1 MKKTLIA
8 VAAAAALTAT
18 SAFAEITF
26 GAWLRSITGVAS
38 NGEDIVTGTSN
49 SWGGIRPSRV
59 NVAGTSEDGNAGFK
73 LDIYFNATKA
83 QTVNADGTFDGST
96 QVLEVGD
103 NAYIWVKPASSV
115 QLALGKFDGGETG
128 LRGDFCYGSWNWLR
142 PGNWIA
148 DDEGLTF
155 RGSHTDG
162 LMAKITPV
170 DGLVAVIQ
178 LPVYNAKW
186 GGNNAEYVAKTATE
200 DAKNT
205 IEDTFKNG
213 MYAAAYT
220 IEGLGT
226 LKAGYFGSYAEHKKG
241 ETTKEYLLANKY
253 KDETWSLDSSSSE
266 EPEWK
271 YNSKTYT
278 EDSEQIGTVNVAF
291 DFNAVENLFVTV
303 GARFGIADKEYK
315 ADNEKIKF
323 TAGASYQV
331 SDAMKFSVS
340 GGYVQYQDK
349 CVGKD
354 SDKKDNAF
362 SVGAGVDYAIM
373 DGLNAA
379 ADLRYKNIGYGKD
392 KDEGAI
398 SFLVGVTKNVS
409 SNGYIGV
416 GFQGATNGN
425 GLTGIGANKNDDF
438 VWAVPVA
445 LSVWF

>member
-49 SWGGIRPSRV
+49 SWGGMRPSRL

-73 LDIYFNATKA
+73 LDMYYNTGDNI
-83 QTVNADGTFDGST
+83 Q
-96 QVLEVGD
+96 VGD

-128 LRGDFCYGSWNWLR
+128 LRGDLCYGSWAWLR

-148 DDEGLTF
+148 EDEGLTF
-155 RGSHTDG
+155 NGSHTNG

-178 LPVYNAKW
+178 LPVYNDKW
-186 GGNNAEYVAKTATE
+186 GGNNDSYVAKTATE

-241 ETTKEYLLANKY
+241 ETTREYLLANGQ
-253 KDETWSLDSSSSE
+253 KDGKWVLKSDSSA

-271 YNSKTYT
+271 YNSDTYT
-278 EDSEQIGTVNVAF
+278 KDSKQIGTVNVAF
-291 DFNAVENLFVTV
+291 DFNAV
-303 GARFGIADKEYK
+303 
-315 ADNEKIKF
+315 
-323 TAGASYQV
+323 
-331 SDAMKFSVS
+331 
-340 GGYVQYQDK
+340 
-349 CVGKD
+349 
-354 SDKKDNAF
+354 
-362 SVGAGVDYAIM
+362 
-373 DGLNAA
+373 
-379 ADLRYKNIGYGKD
+379 
-392 KDEGAI
+392 
-398 SFLVGVTKNVS
+398 
-409 SNGYIGV
+409 
-416 GFQGATNGN
+416 
-425 GLTGIGANKNDDF
+425 
-438 VWAVPVA
+438 
-445 LSVWF
+445 

>member
-38 NGEDIVTGTSN
+38 NGEDILTGTSN

-73 LDIYFNATKA
+73 LDIYFNAASWGNYVATTDEEGKEVTGKSD
-83 QTVNADGTFDGST
+83 QFL
-96 QVLEVGD
+96 QVGD
-103 NAYIWVKPASSV
+103 NAYLWVKPADQI
-115 QLALGKFDGGETG
+115 QLSIGKFDGAETG

-142 PGNWIA
+142 PGNWIHE
-148 DDEGLTF
+148 DEGLTF
-155 RGSHTDG
+155 NGSHKDG

-170 DGLVAVIQ
+170 DGLVAVVQ
-178 LPVYNAKW
+178 LPVYNPVW
-186 GGNNAEYVAKTATE
+186 GGNNAAYKNGN
-200 DAKNT
+200 NT

-213 MYAAAYT
+213 MYAAAYS

-226 LKAGYFGSYAEHKKG
+226 LKAGFFGDYKESGDYKK
-241 ETTKEYLLANKY
+241 T
-253 KDETWSLDSSSSE
+253 
-266 EPEWK
+266 
-271 YNSKTYT
+271 
-278 EDSEQIGTVNVAF
+278 GTVNVAF
-291 DFNAVENLFVTV
+291 DLKAVENLYVTV
-303 GARFGIADKEYK
+303 GARFGIADKEMG
-315 ADNEKIKF
+315 ADNEKMKI

-340 GGYVQYQDK
+340 GGYVLYQDK
-349 CVGKD
+349 CTGKD
-354 SDKKDNAF
+354 RKDDSAF
-362 SVGAGVDYAIM
+362 GIGAGVDYVIM

-379 ADLRYKNIGYGKD
+379 ADLRYKSNAGGD
-392 KDEGAI
+392 SDGAI

-425 GLTGIGANKNDDF
+425 GLTGISANKNDDF

>member
-178 LPVYNAKW
+178 LPVYNGTW
-186 GGNNAEYVAKTATE
+186 GGYNNAYQKETVIGGEKIDSKY
-200 DAKNT
+200 T

-213 MYAAAYT
+213 MYAAAYS

-226 LKAGYFGSYAEHKKG
+226 LKAGYFGSYAEKNKKS
-241 ETTKEYLLANKY
+241 TKKVIVV
-253 KDETWSLDSSSSE
+253 KDEDNYESVGKLLESKEILD
-266 EPEWK
+266 PAAK
-271 YNSKTYT
+271 DSK
-278 EDSEQIGTVNVAF
+278 QIGTVNVAF
-291 DFNAVENLFVTV
+291 DLNAVENLYVTV
-303 GARFGIADKEYK
+303 GAFFGIADKEYK

-349 CVGKD
+349 CTGK
-354 SDKKDNAF
+354 DKKDDSAF
-362 SVGAGVDYAIM
+362 GIGAGVDYVIM

-379 ADLRYKNIGYGKD
+379 ADLRYKSNAGGD
-392 KDEGAI
+392 SDGAI

-425 GLTGIGANKNDDF
+425 GLTGIAGANKNGKNDDF

>member
-26 GAWLRSITGVAS
+26 GAWLRVITGVGS
-38 NGEDIVTGTSN
+38 NGEDVVMGTTN
-49 SWGGIRPSRV
+49 SWGGVRPACL
-59 NVAGTSEDGNAGFK
+59 NAAGTSEDGNAGFK
-73 LDIYFNATKA
+73 LDIYFNAASWGNYVATTDEEGKKVTGKSDEFL
-83 QTVNADGTFDGST
+83 Q
-96 QVLEVGD
+96 VGD
-103 NAYIWVKPASSV
+103 NAYLWVKPADQI
-115 QLALGKFDGGETG
+115 QLSIGKFDGAETG

-148 DDEGLTF
+148 EDEGLTF
-155 RGSHTDG
+155 RGSHKNG

-170 DGLVAVIQ
+170 DGLVAVVQ
-178 LPVYNAKW
+178 LPVYNPVW
-186 GGNNAEYVAKTATE
+186 GGNNAAYKNGN
-200 DAKNT
+200 NT

-213 MYAAAYT
+213 MYAASYS

-226 LKAGYFGSYAEHKKG
+226 LKAGFFGDY
-241 ETTKEYLLANKY
+241 KESGDY
-253 KDETWSLDSSSSE
+253 KQT
-266 EPEWK
+266 
-271 YNSKTYT
+271 
-278 EDSEQIGTVNVAF
+278 GTVNVAF
-291 DFNAVENLFVTV
+291 DLKAVENLYVTV
-303 GARFGIADKEYK
+303 GAFFGIADKEMG
-315 ADNEKIKF
+315 AWNEKMKF

-349 CVGKD
+349 CTGKD
-354 SDKKDNAF
+354 GKDDSAF
-362 SVGAGVDYAIM
+362 GIGAGVDYVIM

-379 ADLRYKNIGYGKD
+379 ADLRYKSNAGGD
-392 KDEGAI
+392 SDGAI

-425 GLTGIGANKNDDF
+425 GLTGIAGANKNGKNDDF
-438 VWAVPVA
+438 VWAVPIA

>member
-38 NGEDIVTGTSN
+38 NGEDILTGTSN

-73 LDIYFNATKA
+73 FDIYFNAPNFVAMTDEEGK
-83 QTVNADGTFDGST
+83 TVTGKSNGI
-96 QVLEVGD
+96 LEVGD

-115 QLALGKFDGGETG
+115 QLALGKFDGAETG

-155 RGSHTDG
+155 NGSHTNG

-170 DGLVAVIQ
+170 DGLVAVVQ
-178 LPVYNAKW
+178 LPVYNPVW
-186 GGNNAEYVAKTATE
+186 GGKNAAYKNCN
-200 DAKNT
+200 NT

-213 MYAAAYT
+213 MYAAAYS

-226 LKAGYFGSYAEHKKG
+226 LKAGFFGDYQESGDYKK
-241 ETTKEYLLANKY
+241 T
-253 KDETWSLDSSSSE
+253 
-266 EPEWK
+266 
-271 YNSKTYT
+271 
-278 EDSEQIGTVNVAF
+278 GTVNVAF
-291 DFNAVENLFVTV
+291 DLKAVENLYVTV
-303 GARFGIADKEYK
+303 GARFGIADKEMG

-349 CVGKD
+349 CKGKD
-354 SDKKDNAF
+354 GKDDSAF
-362 SVGAGVDYAIM
+362 GIGAGVDYVIM

-379 ADLRYKNIGYGKD
+379 ADLRYKNIAGGD
-392 KDEGAI
+392 SDGAI

-425 GLTGIGANKNDDF
+425 GLTGITANKNDDF
-438 VWAVPVA
+438 VWAIPVSI
-445 LSVWF
+445 SVFF

>member
-178 LPVYNAKW
+178 LPVYNGTW
-186 GGNNAEYVAKTATE
+186 GGYNNAYQKETVIGGEKIDSKY
-200 DAKNT
+200 T

-213 MYAAAYT
+213 MYAAAYS

-226 LKAGYFGSYAEHKKG
+226 LKAGYFGSYAEKNKKS
-241 ETTKEYLLANKY
+241 TKKVIVG
-253 KDETWSLDSSSSE
+253 KDEDNYESVGKLLESKEILD
-266 EPEWK
+266 PAAK
-271 YNSKTYT
+271 DSK
-278 EDSEQIGTVNVAF
+278 QIGTVNVAF
-291 DFNAVENLFVTV
+291 DLNAVENLYVTV
-303 GARFGIADKEYK
+303 GAFFGIADKEYN
-315 ADNEKIKF
+315 AWNEKMKF

-349 CVGKD
+349 CTGKD
-354 SDKKDNAF
+354 EKDDSAF
-362 SVGAGVDYAIM
+362 GIGAGVDYVIM

-379 ADLRYKNIGYGKD
+379 ADLRYKSNAGGD
-392 KDEGAI
+392 KDGAI

-445 LSVWF
+445 LNIWF

>member
-83 QTVNADGTFDGST
+83 QTVNADGTFGGST

-178 LPVYNAKW
+178 LPVYNGTW
-186 GGNNAEYVAKTATE
+186 GGYNNAYQKETVIGGEKIDSKY
-200 DAKNT
+200 T

-213 MYAAAYT
+213 MYAAAYS

-226 LKAGYFGSYAEHKKG
+226 LKAGYFGSYAEKNKKS
-241 ETTKEYLLANKY
+241 TKKVIVV
-253 KDETWSLDSSSSE
+253 KDEDNYESVGKLLESKEILD
-266 EPEWK
+266 PAAK
-271 YNSKTYT
+271 DSK
-278 EDSEQIGTVNVAF
+278 QIGTVNVAF
-291 DFNAVENLFVTV
+291 DLNAVENLYVTV
-303 GARFGIADKEYK
+303 GAFFGIADKEYN
-315 ADNEKIKF
+315 AWNEKMKF

-340 GGYVQYQDK
+340 GGYVKYQDK

-425 GLTGIGANKNDDF
+425 GLTGITANKNDDF

>member
-83 QTVNADGTFDGST
+83 QTVNADGTFGGST

-178 LPVYNAKW
+178 LPVYNGTW
-186 GGNNAEYVAKTATE
+186 GGYNNAYQKETVIGGEKIDSKY
-200 DAKNT
+200 T

-213 MYAAAYT
+213 MYAAAYS

-226 LKAGYFGSYAEHKKG
+226 LKAGYFGSYAEKNKKS
-241 ETTKEYLLANKY
+241 TKKVIVG
-253 KDETWSLDSSSSE
+253 KDEDNYESVGKLLESKEILD
-266 EPEWK
+266 PAAK
-271 YNSKTYT
+271 DSK
-278 EDSEQIGTVNVAF
+278 QIGTVNVAF
-291 DFNAVENLFVTV
+291 DLNAVENLYVTV
-303 GARFGIADKEYK
+303 GAFFGIADKEYN
-315 ADNEKIKF
+315 AWNEKMKF

-349 CVGKD
+349 CTGKD
-354 SDKKDNAF
+354 EKDDSAF
-362 SVGAGVDYAIM
+362 GIGAGVDYVIM

-379 ADLRYKNIGYGKD
+379 ADLRYKSNAGGD
-392 KDEGAI
+392 KDGAI

-445 LSVWF
+445 LNIWF

>member
-38 NGEDIVTGTSN
+38 NGEDILTGTSN
-49 SWGGIRPSRV
+49 SWGGMRPSRL
-59 NVAGTSEDGNAGFK
+59 NVAGISEDGNVGFK
-73 LDIYFNATKA
+73 LDVYFNATKA
-83 QTVNADGTFDGST
+83 QTVNDDGTFSGST

-103 NAYIWVKPASSV
+103 NAHIWVKPASSV
-115 QLALGKFDGGETG
+115 QIALGKFDGGETG

-148 DDEGLTF
+148 DDEGFTF
-155 RGSHTDG
+155 NGSHTDG

-170 DGLVAVIQ
+170 DGLVAVVQ
-178 LPVYNAKW
+178 LPVYNSTW
-186 GGNNAEYVAKTATE
+186 GGCNNAYQKETVVEGVKI
-200 DAKNT
+200 DAKYT

-213 MYAAAYT
+213 MYAAAYS

-226 LKAGYFGSYAEHKKG
+226 LKAGYFGSYAEKNKK
-241 ETTKEYLLANKY
+241 TTKKVYTINTDDITSTNGLISV
-253 KDETWSLDSSSSE
+253 DENLD
-266 EPEWK
+266 PQVDAK
-271 YNSKTYT
+271 
-278 EDSEQIGTVNVAF
+278 QIGTVNVAF

-303 GARFGIADKEYK
+303 GARFGIADKEFN
-315 ADNEKIKF
+315 AGNEKMKI

-340 GGYVQYQDK
+340 GGYVLYQDK
-349 CVGKD
+349 CTGKD
-354 SDKKDNAF
+354 GKDDSAF
-362 SVGAGVDYAIM
+362 GIGAGVDYAIM

-379 ADLRYKNIGYGKD
+379 ADLRYKSNAGAD
-392 KDEGAI
+392 SDGAI

-425 GLTGIGANKNDDF
+425 GLKGIKANADDF
-438 VWAVPVA
+438 VWAIPVA
-445 LSVWF
+445 LQVGF

>member
-38 NGEDIVTGTSN
+38 NGEDILTGTSN
-49 SWGGIRPSRV
+49 SWGGIRPSRL

-73 LDIYFNATKA
+73 LDMYYNTGDNI
-83 QTVNADGTFDGST
+83 Q
-96 QVLEVGD
+96 VGD

-148 DDEGLTF
+148 EDEGLTF
-155 RGSHTDG
+155 NGSHTNG

-178 LPVYNAKW
+178 LPVYNDKW
-186 GGNNAEYVAKTATE
+186 GGNNDSYVAKTATE

-241 ETTKEYLLANKY
+241 ETTREYLLANGQ
-253 KDETWSLDSSSSE
+253 KDGKWVLKSDSSA

-271 YNSKTYT
+271 YNSDTYT
-278 EDSEQIGTVNVAF
+278 KDSKQIGTVNVAF

-349 CVGKD
+349 CVGKA

-445 LSVWF
+445 LNIWF

>member
-1 MKKTLIA
+1 MKKTLIS
-8 VAAAAALTAT
+8 VAAASALTAT

-73 LDIYFNATKA
+73 LDIYFNAASWGNYVATTDEEGKKVTGKSDEFL
-83 QTVNADGTFDGST
+83 Q
-96 QVLEVGD
+96 VGD
-103 NAYIWVKPASSV
+103 NAYLWVKPADQI
-115 QLALGKFDGGETG
+115 QLSIGKFDGAETG

-148 DDEGLTF
+148 EDEGLTF
-155 RGSHTDG
+155 NGSHKNG

-170 DGLVAVIQ
+170 DGLVAVVQ
-178 LPVYNAKW
+178 LPVYNPVW
-186 GGNNAEYVAKTATE
+186 GGNNAAYKNGN
-200 DAKNT
+200 NT

-213 MYAAAYT
+213 MYAAAYS

-226 LKAGYFGSYAEHKKG
+226 LKAGFFGDYQESGDYKK
-241 ETTKEYLLANKY
+241 T
-253 KDETWSLDSSSSE
+253 
-266 EPEWK
+266 
-271 YNSKTYT
+271 
-278 EDSEQIGTVNVAF
+278 GTVNVAF
-291 DFNAVENLFVTV
+291 DLKAVENLYVTV
-303 GARFGIADKEYK
+303 GARFGIADKEMG
-315 ADNEKIKF
+315 AGNEKIKF

-349 CVGKD
+349 CTGK
-354 SDKKDNAF
+354 DKKDDSAF
-362 SVGAGVDYAIM
+362 GIGAGVDYVIM
-373 DGLNAA
+373 DGLNAV
-379 ADLRYKNIGYGKD
+379 ADLRYKSNAGGD
-392 KDEGAI
+392 SDGAI

-425 GLTGIGANKNDDF
+425 GLTGITANKNDDF

>member
-26 GAWLRSITGVAS
+26 GAWLRVLASPVAS
-38 NGEDIVTGTSN
+38 TGEDIIAGVEN
-49 SWGGIRPSRV
+49 SWGGGARTARI
-59 NVAGTSEDGNAGFK
+59 NINGTSEDGKAGFVMGVYNDFESG
-73 LDIYFNATKA
+73 LG
-83 QTVNADGTFDGST
+83 Q
-96 QVLEVGD
+96 GD
-103 NAYIWVKPASSV
+103 DAYLWVKPVDMVKISV
-115 QLALGKFDGGETG
+115 GKFDSPTNG

-178 LPVYNAKW
+178 LPVYNGTW
-186 GGNNAEYVAKTATE
+186 GGYNNAYQKETVIDGEKIDSKY
-200 DAKNT
+200 T

-213 MYAAAYT
+213 MYAAAYS

-226 LKAGYFGSYAEHKKG
+226 LKAGYFGSYAEKNKKS
-241 ETTKEYLLANKY
+241 TKKVIVVKNEDNYEYESVGKLLESKEILDPAA
-253 KDETWSLDSSSSE
+253 KD
-266 EPEWK
+266 
-271 YNSKTYT
+271 SK
-278 EDSEQIGTVNVAF
+278 QIGTVNVAF
-291 DFNAVENLFVTV
+291 DLNAVENLYVTV
-303 GARFGIADKEYK
+303 GAFFGIADKEYN
-315 ADNEKIKF
+315 AWNEKMKF

-349 CVGKD
+349 CTGKD
-354 SDKKDNAF
+354 GKDDSAF
-362 SVGAGVDYAIM
+362 GIGAGVDYVIM

-379 ADLRYKNIGYGKD
+379 ADLRYKSNAGGD
-392 KDEGAI
+392 SDGAI

-438 VWAVPVA
+438 VWAVPVV
-445 LSVWF
+445 LQVSF

>member
-49 SWGGIRPSRV
+49 SWGGMRPSRL

-73 LDIYFNATKA
+73 LDMYYNTGDNI
-83 QTVNADGTFDGST
+83 Q
-96 QVLEVGD
+96 VGD

-128 LRGDFCYGSWNWLR
+128 LRGDLCYGSWAWLR

-148 DDEGLTF
+148 EDEGLTF
-155 RGSHTDG
+155 NGSHTNG

-178 LPVYNAKW
+178 LPVYNDKW
-186 GGNNAEYVAKTATE
+186 GGNNDSYVAKTATE

-241 ETTKEYLLANKY
+241 ETTREYLLANGQ
-253 KDETWSLDSSSSE
+253 KDGKWVLKSDSSA

-271 YNSKTYT
+271 YNSDTYT
-278 EDSEQIGTVNVAF
+278 KDSKQIGTVNVAF
-291 DFNAVENLFVTV
+291 DLNAVENLYVTV
-303 GARFGIADKEYK
+303 GAFFGIADKEYN
-315 ADNEKIKF
+315 AWNEKMKF

-349 CVGKD
+349 CTGKD
-354 SDKKDNAF
+354 EKDDSAF
-362 SVGAGVDYAIM
+362 GIGAGVDYVIM

-379 ADLRYKNIGYGKD
+379 ADLRYKSNAGGD
-392 KDEGAI
+392 SDGAI

-445 LSVWF
+445 LNIWF

>member
-38 NGEDIVTGTSN
+38 NGEDIITGTSN
-49 SWGGIRPSRV
+49 SWGGIRPSRL

-73 LDIYFNATKA
+73 LDMYYNTGDNI
-83 QTVNADGTFDGST
+83 Q
-96 QVLEVGD
+96 VGD

-128 LRGDFCYGSWNWLR
+128 LRGDLCYGSWAWLR

-155 RGSHTDG
+155 NGSHTNG
-162 LMAKITPV
+162 LMAKITPI

-178 LPVYNAKW
+178 LPVYNDKW
-186 GGNNAEYVAKTATE
+186 GGNNASYVAKTATE

-226 LKAGYFGSYAEHKKG
+226 LKAGFFGSYAEHKKG
-241 ETTKEYLLANKY
+241 ETTREYLLANGKNDDG
-253 KDETWSLDSSSSE
+253 KWVLKSDSSE

-271 YNSKTYT
+271 YNSDTYT
-278 EDSEQIGTVNVAF
+278 KDSEQIGTVNVAF

-303 GARFGIADKEYK
+303 GARFGIADKEFK
-315 ADNEKIKF
+315 SDNEKMKI

-349 CVGKD
+349 CTGK
-354 SDKKDNAF
+354 DKKDDSAF
-362 SVGAGVDYAIM
+362 GIGAGVDYVIM

-379 ADLRYKNIGYGKD
+379 ADLRYKSNAGGD
-392 KDEGAI
+392 SDGAI

-425 GLTGIGANKNDDF
+425 GLTGITANKNDDF

>member
-178 LPVYNAKW
+178 LPVYNGTW
-186 GGNNAEYVAKTATE
+186 GGYNNAYQKETVIGGEKIDSKY
-200 DAKNT
+200 T

-213 MYAAAYT
+213 MYAAAYS

-226 LKAGYFGSYAEHKKG
+226 LKAGYFGSYAEKNKKS
-241 ETTKEYLLANKY
+241 TKKVIVV
-253 KDETWSLDSSSSE
+253 KDEDNYESVGKLLESKEILD
-266 EPEWK
+266 PAAK
-271 YNSKTYT
+271 DSK
-278 EDSEQIGTVNVAF
+278 QIGTVNVAF
-291 DFNAVENLFVTV
+291 DLNAVENLYVTV
-303 GARFGIADKEYK
+303 GAFFGIADKEYK

-349 CVGKD
+349 CTGK
-354 SDKKDNAF
+354 DKKDDSAF
-362 SVGAGVDYAIM
+362 GIGAGVDYVIM

-379 ADLRYKNIGYGKD
+379 ADLRYKSNAGGD
-392 KDEGAI
+392 SDGAI

-425 GLTGIGANKNDDF
+425 GLTGITANKNDDF

-445 LSVWF
+445 LNIWF

>member
-178 LPVYNAKW
+178 LPVYNGTW
-186 GGNNAEYVAKTATE
+186 GGYNNAYQKETVIGGEKIDSKY
-200 DAKNT
+200 T

-213 MYAAAYT
+213 MYAAAYS

-226 LKAGYFGSYAEHKKG
+226 LKAGYFGSYAEKNKKS
-241 ETTKEYLLANKY
+241 TKKVIVV
-253 KDETWSLDSSSSE
+253 KDEDNYESVGKLLESKEILD
-266 EPEWK
+266 PAAK
-271 YNSKTYT
+271 DSK
-278 EDSEQIGTVNVAF
+278 QIGTVNVAF
-291 DFNAVENLFVTV
+291 DLNAVENLYVTV
-303 GARFGIADKEYK
+303 GAFFGIADKEYK

-349 CVGKD
+349 CTGK
-354 SDKKDNAF
+354 DKKDDSAF
-362 SVGAGVDYAIM
+362 GIGAGVDYVIM

-379 ADLRYKNIGYGKD
+379 ADLRYKSNAGGD
-392 KDEGAI
+392 SDGAI

-425 GLTGIGANKNDDF
+425 GLTGIAGANKNDDF

>member
-38 NGEDIVTGTSN
+38 NGEDILTGTSN
-49 SWGGIRPSRV
+49 SWGGIRPSRL

-73 LDIYFNATKA
+73 LDVYFNATKA
-83 QTVNADGTFDGST
+83 QTVNADGTFGGST

-148 DDEGLTF
+148 EDEGLTF

-178 LPVYNAKW
+178 LPVYNGTW
-186 GGNNAEYVAKTATE
+186 GGYNNAYQKETVIDGEKIDSKY
-200 DAKNT
+200 T

-213 MYAAAYT
+213 MYAAAYS

-226 LKAGYFGSYAEHKKG
+226 LKAGYFGSYAEKNKKS
-241 ETTKEYLLANKY
+241 TKKVIVAKNEDNYESVGKLLESKEILDPAA
-253 KDETWSLDSSSSE
+253 KD
-266 EPEWK
+266 
-271 YNSKTYT
+271 SK
-278 EDSEQIGTVNVAF
+278 QIGTVNVAF
-291 DFNAVENLFVTV
+291 DLNAVENLYVTV
-303 GARFGIADKEYK
+303 GAFFGIADKEYK

-349 CVGKD
+349 CTGK
-354 SDKKDNAF
+354 DKKDDSAF
-362 SVGAGVDYAIM
+362 GIGAGVDYVII

-379 ADLRYKNIGYGKD
+379 ADLRYKSNAGGD
-392 KDEGAI
+392 KDGAI

-425 GLTGIGANKNDDF
+425 GLTGIAGANKNGKNDDF

>member
-49 SWGGIRPSRV
+49 SWGGMRPSRL

-73 LDIYFNATKA
+73 LDMYYNTGDNI
-83 QTVNADGTFDGST
+83 Q
-96 QVLEVGD
+96 VGD

-128 LRGDFCYGSWNWLR
+128 LRGDLCYGSWAWLR

-148 DDEGLTF
+148 EDEGLTF
-155 RGSHTDG
+155 NGSHTNG

-178 LPVYNAKW
+178 LPVYNDKL
-186 GGNNAEYVAKTATE
+186 GGNNDSYVAKTATE

-241 ETTKEYLLANKY
+241 ETTREYLLANGQ
-253 KDETWSLDSSSSE
+253 KDGKWVLKSDSSA

-271 YNSKTYT
+271 YNSDTYT
-278 EDSEQIGTVNVAF
+278 KDSKQIGTVNVAF

-331 SDAMKFSVS
+331 SDAMKFTVS

-349 CVGKD
+349 CVGKA

>member
-38 NGEDIVTGTSN
+38 NGEDILTGTSN

-73 LDIYFNATKA
+73 LDVYFNATKA
-83 QTVNADGTFDGST
+83 QTVNADGTFGGST

-148 DDEGLTF
+148 EDEGLTF

-178 LPVYNAKW
+178 LPVYNGTW
-186 GGNNAEYVAKTATE
+186 GGYNNAYQKETVIDGEKIDSKY
-200 DAKNT
+200 T

-213 MYAAAYT
+213 MYAAAYS

-226 LKAGYFGSYAEHKKG
+226 LKAGYFGSYAEKNKKS
-241 ETTKEYLLANKY
+241 TKKVIVAKNEDNYESVGKLLESKEILDPAA
-253 KDETWSLDSSSSE
+253 KD
-266 EPEWK
+266 
-271 YNSKTYT
+271 SK
-278 EDSEQIGTVNVAF
+278 QIGTVNVAF
-291 DFNAVENLFVTV
+291 DLNAVENLYVTV
-303 GARFGIADKEYK
+303 GAFFGIADKEYK

-340 GGYVQYQDK
+340 GGYVQFQDK
-349 CVGKD
+349 CTGK
-354 SDKKDNAF
+354 DKKDDSAF
-362 SVGAGVDYAIM
+362 GIGAGVDYVIM

-379 ADLRYKNIGYGKD
+379 ADLRYKSNAGGD
-392 KDEGAI
+392 SDGAI

-425 GLTGIGANKNDDF
+425 GLTGIAGANKNSKNDDF

>member
-38 NGEDIVTGTSN
+38 NGEDILTGTSN

-73 LDIYFNATKA
+73 LDVYFNATKA
-83 QTVNADGTFDGST
+83 QTVNADGTFGGST

-178 LPVYNAKW
+178 LPVYNGTW
-186 GGNNAEYVAKTATE
+186 GGYNNAYQKETVIDGEKIDSKY
-200 DAKNT
+200 T

-213 MYAAAYT
+213 MYAAAYS

-226 LKAGYFGSYAEHKKG
+226 LKAGYFGSYAEKNKKS
-241 ETTKEYLLANKY
+241 TKKVIVAKNEDNYESVGKLLESKEILDPAA
-253 KDETWSLDSSSSE
+253 KD
-266 EPEWK
+266 
-271 YNSKTYT
+271 SK
-278 EDSEQIGTVNVAF
+278 QIGTVNVAF
-291 DFNAVENLFVTV
+291 DLNAVENLYVTV
-303 GARFGIADKEYK
+303 GAFFGIADKEYNAWNK
-315 ADNEKIKF
+315 KMKF

-349 CVGKD
+349 CTGKD
-354 SDKKDNAF
+354 GKDDSAF
-362 SVGAGVDYAIM
+362 GIGAGVDYVIM

-379 ADLRYKNIGYGKD
+379 ADLRYKSNAGGD
-392 KDEGAI
+392 SDGAI

-438 VWAVPVA
+438 VWAVPVV
-445 LSVWF
+445 LQVSF

>member
-49 SWGGIRPSRV
+49 SWGGMRPSRL

-73 LDIYFNATKA
+73 LDMYYNTGDNI
-83 QTVNADGTFDGST
+83 Q
-96 QVLEVGD
+96 VGD

-128 LRGDFCYGSWNWLR
+128 LRGDLCYGSWAWLR

-148 DDEGLTF
+148 EDEGLTF
-155 RGSHTDG
+155 NGSHTNG

-178 LPVYNAKW
+178 LPVYNDKW
-186 GGNNAEYVAKTATE
+186 GGNNDSYVAKTATE

-241 ETTKEYLLANKY
+241 ETTREYLLANGQ
-253 KDETWSLDSSSSE
+253 KDGKWVLKSDSSA

-271 YNSKTYT
+271 YNSDTYT
-278 EDSEQIGTVNVAF
+278 KDSKQIGTVNVAF

-331 SDAMKFSVS
+331 SDAMKFTVS

-349 CVGKD
+349 CVGKA

>member
-38 NGEDIVTGTSN
+38 NGEDILTGTSN
-49 SWGGIRPSRV
+49 SWGGIRPSRL

-73 LDIYFNATKA
+73 LDVYFNATKA
-83 QTVNADGTFDGST
+83 QTVNADGTFGGST

-148 DDEGLTF
+148 EDEGLTF

-178 LPVYNAKW
+178 LPVYNGTW
-186 GGNNAEYVAKTATE
+186 GGYNNAYQKETVIDGEKIDSKY
-200 DAKNT
+200 T

-213 MYAAAYT
+213 MYAAAYS

-226 LKAGYFGSYAEHKKG
+226 LKAGYFGSYAEKNKKS
-241 ETTKEYLLANKY
+241 TKKVIVAKNEDNYESVGKLLESKEILDPAA
-253 KDETWSLDSSSSE
+253 KD
-266 EPEWK
+266 
-271 YNSKTYT
+271 SK
-278 EDSEQIGTVNVAF
+278 QIGTVNVAF
-291 DFNAVENLFVTV
+291 DLNAVENLYVTV
-303 GARFGIADKEYK
+303 GAFFGIADKEYK

-349 CVGKD
+349 CTGKD
-354 SDKKDNAF
+354 GKDDSAF
-362 SVGAGVDYAIM
+362 GIGAGVDYVIM

-379 ADLRYKNIGYGKD
+379 ADLRYKSNAGGD
-392 KDEGAI
+392 SDGAI

-445 LSVWF
+445 LNIWF

>member
-38 NGEDIVTGTSN
+38 NGEDILTGTSN
-49 SWGGIRPSRV
+49 SWGGMRPSRL
-59 NVAGTSEDGNAGFK
+59 NVAGTSEDGNVGFK
-73 LDIYFNATKA
+73 LDVYFNATKA
-83 QTVNADGTFDGST
+83 QTVNADGTFSGST

-103 NAYIWVKPASSV
+103 NAYLWVKPASSV
-115 QLALGKFDGGETG
+115 QIALGKFDGGETG

-142 PGNWIA
+142 PSNWIA
-148 DDEGLTF
+148 DDEGFTF
-155 RGSHTDG
+155 NGSHTDG
-162 LMAKITPV
+162 FMAKITPV
-170 DGLVAVIQ
+170 DGLVAVVQ
-178 LPVYNAKW
+178 LPVYNSDW
-186 GGNNAEYVAKTATE
+186 GGYNNAYQKETVIEGVKI
-200 DAKNT
+200 DAKYT

-213 MYAAAYT
+213 MYAAAYS

-226 LKAGYFGSYAEHKKG
+226 LKAGYFGSYAEKNKKSTKKVY
-241 ETTKEYLLANKY
+241 TTNTSNLKNSDGDPSTNGLISVEEELDPAA
-253 KDETWSLDSSSSE
+253 KD
-266 EPEWK
+266 
-271 YNSKTYT
+271 SK
-278 EDSEQIGTVNVAF
+278 QIGTVNVAF

-303 GARFGIADKEYK
+303 GARFGIADKEFK
-315 ADNEKIKF
+315 ADNEKMKI

-349 CVGKD
+349 CTGKD
-354 SDKKDNAF
+354 GKDDSAF
-362 SVGAGVDYAIM
+362 GIGAGVDYAIM

-379 ADLRYKNIGYGKD
+379 ADLRYKSNAGAD
-392 KDEGAI
+392 SDGAI

-425 GLTGIGANKNDDF
+425 GLTGIKANADDF
-438 VWAVPVA
+438 VWAIPVA
-445 LSVWF
+445 LQIGF

>member
-38 NGEDIVTGTSN
+38 NGEDILTGTSN

-73 LDIYFNATKA
+73 LDVYFNATKA
-83 QTVNADGTFDGST
+83 QTVNADGTFGGST

-128 LRGDFCYGSWNWLR
+128 LRGDLCYGSWAWLR

-148 DDEGLTF
+148 EDEGLTF

-178 LPVYNAKW
+178 LPVYNGTW
-186 GGNNAEYVAKTATE
+186 GGYNNAYQKETVIDGEKIDSKY
-200 DAKNT
+200 T

-213 MYAAAYT
+213 MYAAAYS

-226 LKAGYFGSYAEHKKG
+226 LKAGYFGSYAEKNKKS
-241 ETTKEYLLANKY
+241 TKKVIVAKNEDNYESVGKLLESKEILDPAA
-253 KDETWSLDSSSSE
+253 KD
-266 EPEWK
+266 
-271 YNSKTYT
+271 SK
-278 EDSEQIGTVNVAF
+278 QIGTVNVAF
-291 DFNAVENLFVTV
+291 DLNAVENLYVTV
-303 GARFGIADKEYK
+303 GAFFGIADKEYK

-340 GGYVQYQDK
+340 GGYVQFQDK
-349 CVGKD
+349 CTGK
-354 SDKKDNAF
+354 DKKDDSAF
-362 SVGAGVDYAIM
+362 GIGAGVDYVIM

-379 ADLRYKNIGYGKD
+379 ADLRYKSNAGGD
-392 KDEGAI
+392 SDGAI

-425 GLTGIGANKNDDF
+425 GLTGIAGANKNSKNDDF

>member
-73 LDIYFNATKA
+73 LDMYYNTGDNI
-83 QTVNADGTFDGST
+83 Q
-96 QVLEVGD
+96 VGD

-128 LRGDFCYGSWNWLR
+128 LRGDLCYGSWNWLR

-148 DDEGLTF
+148 EDEGLTF
-155 RGSHTDG
+155 NGSHTDG

-178 LPVYNAKW
+178 LPVYNGTW
-186 GGNNAEYVAKTATE
+186 GGYNNAYQKETVIGGEKIDSKY
-200 DAKNT
+200 T

-213 MYAAAYT
+213 MYAAAYS

-226 LKAGYFGSYAEHKKG
+226 LKAGYFGSYAEKNKKS
-241 ETTKEYLLANKY
+241 TKKVIVA
-253 KDETWSLDSSSSE
+253 KDEDNYESVGKLLESKEILD
-266 EPEWK
+266 PAAK
-271 YNSKTYT
+271 DSK
-278 EDSEQIGTVNVAF
+278 QIGTVNVAF

-315 ADNEKIKF
+315 AENEKIKF

-349 CVGKD
+349 CTGK
-354 SDKKDNAF
+354 DKKDDSAF
-362 SVGAGVDYAIM
+362 GIGAGVDYVIM

-379 ADLRYKNIGYGKD
+379 ADLRYMSNAGGD
-392 KDEGAI
+392 KDGAI

-445 LSVWF
+445 LNIWF

>member
-38 NGEDIVTGTSN
+38 NGEDIITGTSN
-49 SWGGIRPSRV
+49 SWGGIRPSRL

-73 LDIYFNATKA
+73 LDMYYNTGDNI
-83 QTVNADGTFDGST
+83 Q
-96 QVLEVGD
+96 VGD

-128 LRGDFCYGSWNWLR
+128 LRGDLCYGSWAWLR

-155 RGSHTDG
+155 NGSHTNG
-162 LMAKITPV
+162 LMAKITPI

-178 LPVYNAKW
+178 LPVYNDKW
-186 GGNNAEYVAKTATE
+186 GGNNASYVAKTATE

-226 LKAGYFGSYAEHKKG
+226 LKAGFFGSYAEHKKG
-241 ETTKEYLLANKY
+241 ETTREYLLANGKNDDG
-253 KDETWSLDSSSSE
+253 KWVLKSDSSE

-271 YNSKTYT
+271 YNSDTYT
-278 EDSEQIGTVNVAF
+278 KDSEQIGTVNVAF

-303 GARFGIADKEYK
+303 GARFGIADKEFK
-315 ADNEKIKF
+315 SDNEKMKF

-349 CVGKD
+349 CTGKD
-354 SDKKDNAF
+354 EKDDSAF
-362 SVGAGVDYAIM
+362 GIGAGVDYVIM

-379 ADLRYKNIGYGKD
+379 ADLRYKSNAGGD
-392 KDEGAI
+392 SDGAI

-425 GLTGIGANKNDDF
+425 GLTGITANKNDDF

-445 LSVWF
+445 LSVLF

>member
-38 NGEDIVTGTSN
+38 NGEDILTGTSN

-73 LDIYFNATKA
+73 LDIYFNASSWGNYVATTDEEGKKVTGKSDEFL
-83 QTVNADGTFDGST
+83 Q
-96 QVLEVGD
+96 VGD
-103 NAYIWVKPASSV
+103 NAYLWVKPADQI
-115 QLALGKFDGGETG
+115 QLSIGRFDGAETG

-148 DDEGLTF
+148 EDEGLTF
-155 RGSHTDG
+155 GGSHKNG

-170 DGLVAVIQ
+170 DGLVAVVQ
-178 LPVYNAKW
+178 LPVYNPVW
-186 GGNNAEYVAKTATE
+186 GGNNAAYKNGN
-200 DAKNT
+200 NT

-213 MYAAAYT
+213 MYAAAYS

-226 LKAGYFGSYAEHKKG
+226 LKAGFFGDYQESGDYKK
-241 ETTKEYLLANKY
+241 T
-253 KDETWSLDSSSSE
+253 
-266 EPEWK
+266 
-271 YNSKTYT
+271 
-278 EDSEQIGTVNVAF
+278 GTVNVAF
-291 DFNAVENLFVTV
+291 DLKAVENLYVTV
-303 GARFGIADKEYK
+303 GAFFGIADKEMD
-315 ADNEKIKF
+315 AWNEKMKF

-349 CVGKD
+349 CTGKD
-354 SDKKDNAF
+354 GKDDSAF
-362 SVGAGVDYAIM
+362 GIGAGVDYVIM

-379 ADLRYKNIGYGKD
+379 ADLRYKSNAGGD
-392 KDEGAI
+392 SDGAI

-425 GLTGIGANKNDDF
+425 GLTGIAGANKNGKNDDF
-438 VWAVPVA
+438 VWAVPIA

>member
-38 NGEDIVTGTSN
+38 NGEDILTGTSN
-49 SWGGIRPSRV
+49 SWGGIRPSRL

-73 LDIYFNATKA
+73 LDVYFNATKA
-83 QTVNADGTFDGST
+83 QTVNADGTFGGST

-178 LPVYNAKW
+178 LPVYNGTW
-186 GGNNAEYVAKTATE
+186 GGYNNAYQKETVIGGEKIDSKY
-200 DAKNT
+200 T

-213 MYAAAYT
+213 MYAAAYS

-226 LKAGYFGSYAEHKKG
+226 LKAGYFGSYAEKNKKSTKKVLKTKDNYESIG
-241 ETTKEYLLANKY
+241 ELLESKETLDPAA
-253 KDETWSLDSSSSE
+253 KD
-266 EPEWK
+266 
-271 YNSKTYT
+271 SK
-278 EDSEQIGTVNVAF
+278 QIGTVNVAF
-291 DFNAVENLFVTV
+291 DLNAVENLYVTV
-303 GARFGIADKEYK
+303 GAFFGIADKEYK

-349 CVGKD
+349 CTGKD
-354 SDKKDNAF
+354 EKDDSAF
-362 SVGAGVDYAIM
+362 GIGAGVDYVIM

-379 ADLRYKNIGYGKD
+379 ADLRYKSNAGGD
-392 KDEGAI
+392 KDGAI

-445 LSVWF
+445 LNIWF

>member
-38 NGEDIVTGTSN
+38 NGEDILTGTSN

-73 LDIYFNATKA
+73 LDVYFNATKA
-83 QTVNADGTFDGST
+83 QTVNADGTFGGST

-178 LPVYNAKW
+178 LPVYNGTW
-186 GGNNAEYVAKTATE
+186 GGYNNAYQKETVIDGEKIDSKY
-200 DAKNT
+200 T

-213 MYAAAYT
+213 MYAAAYS

-226 LKAGYFGSYAEHKKG
+226 LKAGYFGSYAEKNKKS
-241 ETTKEYLLANKY
+241 TKKVIVAKNEDNYESVGKLLESKEILDPAA
-253 KDETWSLDSSSSE
+253 KD
-266 EPEWK
+266 
-271 YNSKTYT
+271 SK
-278 EDSEQIGTVNVAF
+278 QIGTVNVAF
-291 DFNAVENLFVTV
+291 DLNAVENLYVTV
-303 GARFGIADKEYK
+303 GAFFGIADKEYN
-315 ADNEKIKF
+315 AWNEKMKF

-349 CVGKD
+349 CTGKD
-354 SDKKDNAF
+354 GKDDSAF
-362 SVGAGVDYAIM
+362 GIGAGVDYVIM

-379 ADLRYKNIGYGKD
+379 ADLRYKSNAGGD
-392 KDEGAI
+392 SDGAI

-438 VWAVPVA
+438 VWAVPVV
-445 LSVWF
+445 LQVSF

>member
-49 SWGGIRPSRV
+49 SWGGMRPSRL

-73 LDIYFNATKA
+73 LDMYYNTGDNI
-83 QTVNADGTFDGST
+83 Q
-96 QVLEVGD
+96 VGD

-128 LRGDFCYGSWNWLR
+128 LRGDLCYGSWAWLR

-148 DDEGLTF
+148 EDEGLTF
-155 RGSHTDG
+155 NGSHTNG

-178 LPVYNAKW
+178 LPVYNDKW
-186 GGNNAEYVAKTATE
+186 GGNNDSYVAKTATE

-226 LKAGYFGSYAEHKKG
+226 LKAGFFGSYAEHKKG
-241 ETTKEYLLANKY
+241 ETTREYLLANGKNDDG
-253 KDETWSLDSSSSE
+253 KWVLKSDSSE

-271 YNSKTYT
+271 YNSDTYT
-278 EDSEQIGTVNVAF
+278 KDSEQIGTVNVAF

-349 CVGKD
+349 CTGKD
-354 SDKKDNAF
+354 RKDD
-362 SVGAGVDYAIM
+362 SVFGIGAGVDYVIM

-425 GLTGIGANKNDDF
+425 GLTGITANKNDDF

>member
-38 NGEDIVTGTSN
+38 NGEDILTGTSN
-49 SWGGIRPSRV
+49 SWGGMRPSRL
-59 NVAGTSEDGNAGFK
+59 NVAGTSEDGNVGFK
-73 LDIYFNATKA
+73 LDMYYNAGDA
-83 QTVNADGTFDGST
+83 ID
-96 QVLEVGD
+96 VGD

-115 QLALGKFDGGETG
+115 QIALGKFDGGETG
-128 LRGDFCYGSWNWLR
+128 LRGDLCYGSWAWLR
-142 PGNWIA
+142 PFNWIA

-155 RGSHTDG
+155 NGSHTNG

-178 LPVYNAKW
+178 LPVYNDKW
-186 GGNNAEYVAKTATE
+186 GGNNAAYVAKTATS

-226 LKAGYFGSYAEHKKG
+226 LKAGYFGSYAEKNKKD
-241 ETTKEYLLANKY
+241 TKKIYDPSNLSGTYDSWEKALEAMKEEVSAGVA
-253 KDETWSLDSSSSE
+253 KD
-266 EPEWK
+266 
-271 YNSKTYT
+271 SK
-278 EDSEQIGTVNVAF
+278 QIGTVNVAF

-303 GARFGIADKEYK
+303 GARFGIADKEFK
-315 ADNEKIKF
+315 DDNEKMKI

-349 CVGKD
+349 CVGKTGD
-354 SDKKDNAF
+354 MKDNAF
-362 SVGAGVDYAIM
+362 GIGAGVDYVIM

-379 ADLRYKNIGYGKD
+379 ADIRYKNIEYGKD
-392 KDEGAI
+392 KDEGAL

-409 SNGYIGV
+409 SNGYIGL
-416 GFQGATNGN
+416 GFQGSTNGC
-425 GLTGIGANKNDDF
+425 GLAGISANEGDDF

>member
-38 NGEDIVTGTSN
+38 NGEDILTGTSN

-73 LDIYFNATKA
+73 LDIYFNASSWGKYVATTDEEGKSVTDKSDEFL
-83 QTVNADGTFDGST
+83 Q
-96 QVLEVGD
+96 VGD
-103 NAYIWVKPASSV
+103 NAYLWVKPADQI
-115 QLALGKFDGGETG
+115 QLSIGKFDGAETG

-148 DDEGLTF
+148 EDEGLTF
-155 RGSHTDG
+155 NGSHKNG

-170 DGLVAVIQ
+170 DGLVAVVQ
-178 LPVYNAKW
+178 LPVYNPVW
-186 GGNNAEYVAKTATE
+186 GGNNAAYKNGN
-200 DAKNT
+200 NT

-213 MYAAAYT
+213 MYAAAYS

-226 LKAGYFGSYAEHKKG
+226 LKAGFFGDYEESGDYKK
-241 ETTKEYLLANKY
+241 T
-253 KDETWSLDSSSSE
+253 
-266 EPEWK
+266 
-271 YNSKTYT
+271 
-278 EDSEQIGTVNVAF
+278 GTVNVAF
-291 DFNAVENLFVTV
+291 DLKAVENLYVTV
-303 GARFGIADKEYK
+303 GARFGIADKEMGAK
-315 ADNEKIKF
+315 NEKIKF

-349 CVGKD
+349 WTGKD
-354 SDKKDNAF
+354 GKDDSAF
-362 SVGAGVDYAIM
+362 GIGAGVDYVIM

-379 ADLRYKNIGYGKD
+379 ADLRYKSNAGGD
-392 KDEGAI
+392 SDGAI

-425 GLTGIGANKNDDF
+425 GLTGITANKNDDF